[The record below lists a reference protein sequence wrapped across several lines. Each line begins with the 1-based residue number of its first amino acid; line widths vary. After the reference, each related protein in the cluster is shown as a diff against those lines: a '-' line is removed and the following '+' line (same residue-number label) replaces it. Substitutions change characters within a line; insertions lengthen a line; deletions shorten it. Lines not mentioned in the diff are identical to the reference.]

1 MSVDDANL
9 HFVWIEQGRLAVSG
23 FPEQEMDVQWL
34 HDQGIRAIITLT
46 EQALTYCFIR
56 PDLLEALDIVNHHEP
71 IDNRGVPDDL
81 DAAYRVMEFVDEM
94 LTERRPVLIHC
105 WNGTGRT
112 GVMLYT
118 YFLQQNISLVDT
130 RYHIAHI
137 RPSSAWET
145 LTPDQRD
152 YIEQFDAHLHE
163 P

>member
-1 MSVDDANL
+1 MSVDETNL
-9 HFVWIEQGRLAVSG
+9 HFMWIETGRLAVSG
-23 FPEQEMDVQWL
+23 FPEQETDMRWL
-34 HDQGIRAIITLT
+34 HAQGIRAIITLS
-46 EQALTYCFIR
+46 EQALTYCFIT
-56 PDLLEALDIVNHHEP
+56 PMLLESLDIVNYHEP

-81 DAAYRVMEFVDEM
+81 DVAYRVMEFVDEM

-118 YFLQQNISLVDT
+118 YFLQQNISLIDT
-130 RYHIAHI
+130 QHHIAYI
-137 RPSSAWET
+137 RPTSAWDT
-145 LTPDQRD
+145 LTPGQRD